1 MSEIPAHD
9 DPSQS
14 QPADHPSTPEAAEA
28 VAPVDVVG
36 LWRAQLAAAGHPDV
50 DQAVASL
57 EKYLDL
63 LISANETMNLTRIIN
78 RDHARLLHVADA
90 MTLLPR
96 IPKTDHAT
104 RLVDVGSGGG
114 VPGLVLAIAMPGAHF
129 NLVEATQKKAK
140 FLTEAVVSLGLANV
154 RIIPL
159 RAEAAGHDTGLR
171 GKADVVT
178 ARAVATIDW
187 LVEWCL
193 PLVKTGGIALFQK
206 GPRHVEELAAA
217 VPAIKAV
224 GGGKPVVHPAGLPG
238 NSGHVIVEIPKI
250 SRTQPL
256 FPRDATRAKGRPL
269 H

>member
-1 MSEIPAHD
+1 MSEPVD
-9 DPSQS
+9 
-14 QPADHPSTPEAAEA
+14 A
-28 VAPVDVVG
+28 VA
-36 LWRAQLAAAGHPDV
+36 LWRSQLAAAGHVDV
-50 DQAVASL
+50 DAAVVTL

-63 LISANETMNLTRIIN
+63 LIAANETMNLTRIIN

-90 MTLLPR
+90 LTLLPY

-114 VPGLVLAIAMPGAHF
+114 VPGIVLAIALPGAHF

-140 FLTEAVVSLGLANV
+140 FLTEAIGTLGLTNI

-187 LVEWCL
+187 LAEWCL

-217 VPAIKAV
+217 GQAIKTV
-224 GGGKPVVHPAGLPG
+224 GGGPAVVHAANLPG
-238 NSGHVIVEIPKI
+238 NPGHVIVEIPKI
-250 SRTQPL
+250 NRTQPL
-256 FPRDATRAKGRPL
+256 FPRDATRAKGKPL